1 MTRFEAIRQDARYAR
16 RTLLKKPAFTVTA
29 ILTLAL
35 AIGGNTAMFSVIRAV
50 LLKPLNY
57 RDPDQLVDV
66 SGGATPA
73 RFQEMKAAERSFTD
87 IGGYMPE
94 EDVTLSGGAEPE
106 VLKGVRVSATFLR
119 ILGIE
124 PVLGRGFRPEEDSAG
139 GAPVAMISYELWQ
152 RRFGGDPQIAGRTAT
167 LAATPYTII
176 GVLPAHFQFPFAGL
190 DIWMT
195 APLEAPTISA
205 KSRAL
210 SPILVI
216 FGRLKPAVSFQAASA
231 EMNVIYAQYVRAHP
245 TMLDA
250 KWKRPEPITPMK
262 DNLVADVRS
271 LLWMLFGAVA
281 SVLVIACANV
291 AGLLLARASSR
302 SREFAVRAALGAP
315 RARLI
320 GQLLVES
327 ILLSCAGG
335 MIGLLLAAWTMRAI
349 PAITAIELPRAGEI
363 HLDWVV
369 LAFAA
374 GLSIATGV
382 LFGLAPSIGASRP
395 NLIRVLRASGES
407 ANAGGWRGMAGWSTG
422 SWLSAGQ
429 IALSIMLLISAA
441 LLMESIG
448 HLRSVNVGFNPAN
461 LLTMQISLPPLRY
474 DTDQKTSAFFQELIG
489 RIEALPGVRGAT
501 AALTLPMMAY
511 PGTPVQD
518 AAKPRLK
525 LNERPIAKIFPVTP
539 EYFRTLE
546 IPLRRGREFNERDTK
561 AAQRVVIINESL
573 ARHFWPGYP
582 AGLDPVGQSLLV
594 GGVNLKPAEIVGIIA
609 DVRQNVEGI
618 GWPDSVYE
626 PFAQNSQPAA
636 ALAIRTK
643 GDPLSFTRA
652 VRDQVQ
658 MLDQD
663 QGITGVQT
671 MDAMVDEQIGE
682 RGLLLTLL
690 GSFAGV
696 AMLLALMG
704 IYGVISYS
712 VAQRTQEVGIRR
724 ALGAQQS
731 DILRMVMGQGLMLAV
746 AGIAIG
752 LGGAF
757 AAMRVMQSLLFRVS
771 STDPATFAGVAV
783 LFLLVALVAAYIP
796 ARRATRIDPM
806 AALRMS

>member
-1 MTRFEAIRQDARYAR
+1 MRRFETIWQDARYAL
-16 RTLLKKPAFTVTA
+16 RTLRKKPAFAVTA
-29 ILTLAL
+29 VVTLAL

-50 LLKPLNY
+50 LLKPLPY
-57 RDPDQLVDV
+57 PDPDRLVDI

-73 RFQEMKAAERSFTD
+73 RFEQMKAAERSFTE
-87 IGGYMPE
+87 IGAYMPGE
-94 EDVTLSGGAEPE
+94 NITLSGGAEPE
-106 VLKGVRVSATFLR
+106 VLRGVRVSASFLR
-119 ILGIE
+119 ILGVE
-124 PVLGRGFRPEEDSAG
+124 PVLGRGFRPEEDAAG

-152 RRFGGDPQIAGRTAT
+152 RRFGGDPQIAGRTVT
-167 LAATPYTII
+167 LAATPYTIV
-176 GVLPAHFQFPFAGL
+176 GVLPAHFQFPFADL

-216 FGRLKPAVSFQAASA
+216 FSRLKPGVSFQAANA
-231 EMNVIYAQYVRAHP
+231 EMKVIYAQYVRDHA

-262 DNLVADVRS
+262 DDLVADVRS
-271 LLWMLFGAVA
+271 LLWMLFGAVGL
-281 SVLVIACANV
+281 VLLIACANV
-291 AGLLLARASSR
+291 TGLLLARASSR

-320 GQLLVES
+320 GHLLAES
-327 ILLSCAGG
+327 VLLSCTGGIAG
-335 MIGLLLAAWTMRAI
+335 IVLAAWSVRAI
-349 PAITAIELPRAGEI
+349 PAITTIELPRAGEI
-363 HLDWVV
+363 HLDWIV

-374 GLSIATGV
+374 ALSIATGV

-395 NLIRVLRASGES
+395 NLIRVLRASGET
-407 ANAGGWRGMAGWSTG
+407 ANAGGPRGNAGWNLRAI
-422 SWLSAGQ
+422 LSAGQ
-429 IALSIMLLISAA
+429 VALSIVLLIGAT

-448 HLRSVNVGFNPAN
+448 HLRGVNLGFNPSN
-461 LLTMQISLPPLRY
+461 LLTMRVSLPPLRY
-474 DTDQKTSAFFQELIG
+474 DIDQKTSAFFQELIR
-489 RIEALPGVRGAT
+489 RIEALPGVRSAT
-501 AALTLPMMAY
+501 AAMTLPMMAY

-518 AAKPRLK
+518 AAKPPLK

-539 EYFRTLE
+539 EHFRTLE

-561 AAQRVVIINESL
+561 TAQRVVIINESL

-618 GWPDSVYE
+618 GWPDSVYQ
-626 PFAQNSQPAA
+626 PFAQNPQPSAT
-636 ALAIRTK
+636 LAIRTT

-652 VRDQVQ
+652 VREQVQ
-658 MLDQD
+658 ALDPD
-663 QGITGVQT
+663 QGVAAVQT
-671 MDAMVDEQIGE
+671 MDDLVDEEIGE
-682 RGLLLTLL
+682 RRLLLALL
-690 GSFAGV
+690 GSFAAV
-696 AMLLALMG
+696 ALLLALLG

-731 DILRMVMGQGLMLAV
+731 DILRLVMGQGLVLAV
-746 AGIAIG
+746 VGIAIG
-752 LGGAF
+752 LGGAY
-757 AAMRVMQSLLFRVS
+757 AAARVMQSLLFRVS

-783 LFLLVALVAAYIP
+783 LFLLVALAATYIP

-806 AALRMS
+806 AALRM

>member
-1 MTRFEAIRQDARYAR
+1 MRRLETLSQDIRYAL
-16 RTLLKKPAFTVTA
+16 RTMAKKPAFAATA
-29 ILTLAL
+29 VLTLAL

-50 LLKPLNY
+50 LLKPLDY
-57 RDPDQLVDV
+57 PEPSRLVDI

-73 RFQEMKAAERSFTD
+73 RFEEMKAAERSFTD
-87 IGGYMPE
+87 IGAYMPAE
-94 EDVTLSGGAEPE
+94 NITLSGGAEPE
-106 VLKGVRVSATFLR
+106 VLRGVRVSATFLR
-119 ILGIE
+119 ILGVE
-124 PVLGRGFRPEEDSAG
+124 PVLGRGFRPEEDSAA

-167 LAATPYTII
+167 VAATPYTII

-195 APLEAPTISA
+195 APLEAPTIST

-216 FGRLKPAVSFQAASA
+216 FGRLKPGVSFQAASA

-250 KWKRPEPITPMK
+250 KKWAERITPMK

-271 LLWMLFGAVA
+271 LLRMLFGAVG
-281 SVLVIACANV
+281 SVLLIACANV

-320 GQLLVES
+320 GQLLAES
-327 ILLSCAGG
+327 VLLSCAGG
-335 MIGLLLAAWTMRAI
+335 MIGLLLAAWTVRAI

-363 HLDWVV
+363 HLDWIV

-374 GLSIATGV
+374 VLSIATGV

-395 NLIRVLRASGES
+395 NLIRVLRASGE
-407 ANAGGWRGMAGWSTG
+407 ATNAGGPRGMAGWNIRSF
-422 SWLSAGQ
+422 LSAGQ
-429 IALSIMLLISAA
+429 VALSVMLVIGAA

-448 HLRSVNVGFNPAN
+448 HLRGVNIGFNPAN
-461 LLTMQISLPPLRY
+461 LLTMRVSLPPLRY
-474 DTDQKTSAFFQELIG
+474 DTDQKTSAFFQELIP

-501 AALTLPMMAY
+501 AAMTLPMMAY

-518 AAKPRLK
+518 AAKPPLK
-525 LNERPIAKIFPVTP
+525 LNERPIAKIFPSSP

-561 AAQRVVIINESL
+561 TAQRVVIINESL

-582 AGLDPVGQSLLV
+582 AGLDPVGQSLLI
-594 GGVNLKPAEIVGIIA
+594 GGVNLKPAEIVGITA
-609 DVRQNVEGI
+609 DVQQNVEGI
-618 GWPDSVYE
+618 GWPDSVYV
-626 PFAQNSQPAA
+626 PFAQNPQPSAT
-636 ALAIRTK
+636 LAIRTT

-652 VRDQVQ
+652 VREQVQ
-658 MLDQD
+658 ALDPD
-663 QGITGVQT
+663 QGVAAVQT
-671 MDAMVDEQIGE
+671 MDAMVDEEVGQ
-682 RGLLLTLL
+682 RRLLLALL

-696 AMLLALMG
+696 AVLLALMG
-704 IYGVISYS
+704 IYGLIAYS

-731 DILRMVMGQGLMLAV
+731 DILRLVMGQGFMLAMVGVV
-746 AGIAIG
+746 AG
-752 LGGAF
+752 LCGAY
-757 AAMRVMQSLLFRVS
+757 AATRVLKALLFQIS
-771 STDPATFAGVAV
+771 TTDPATFAGVAL
-783 LFLLVALVAAYIP
+783 LFLLVALAASYIP

-806 AALRMS
+806 EALRM

>member
-1 MTRFEAIRQDARYAR
+1 MRRFETMWQDTRYGL
-16 RTLLKKPAFTVTA
+16 RTLSKKPAFAVTA
-29 ILTLAL
+29 VVTLAL

-50 LLKPLNY
+50 LLKPLAY
-57 RDPDQLVDV
+57 PEPDRLVNI

-73 RFQEMKAAERSFTD
+73 RFEEMKAAARSFTD
-87 IGGYMPE
+87 IGAYMPE

-106 VLKGVRVSATFLR
+106 VLKGVRVSATFLH
-119 ILGIE
+119 ILGVD
-124 PVLGRGFRPEEDSAG
+124 PVLGRGFRQEEDAAG

-176 GVLPAHFQFPFAGL
+176 GVLPAHFQFPFSGL

-216 FGRLKPAVSFQAASA
+216 FGRLKPGVSFQAASA
-231 EMNVIYAQYVRAHP
+231 EMKVIYAQYVRAHP

-320 GQLLVES
+320 GQLLAES
-327 ILLSCAGG
+327 VLLSCAGG
-335 MIGLLLAAWTMRAI
+335 IAGLVLAAWSVRAI

-363 HLDWVV
+363 HLDWMV

-395 NLIRVLRASGES
+395 NLIRVLRASGET
-407 ANAGGWRGMAGWSTG
+407 ANAGGPGGMAGWNIRSF
-422 SWLSAGQ
+422 LSAGQ
-429 IALSIMLLISAA
+429 IALSIMLLIGAA

-448 HLRSVNVGFNPAN
+448 HLRGVNVGFNPAN
-461 LLTMQISLPPLRY
+461 LLTMQVSLPPVRY
-474 DTDQKTSAFFQELIG
+474 DTDQKTSAFFGELIG

-518 AAKPRLK
+518 AAKPPLR
-525 LNERPIAKIFPVTP
+525 LNERPIAKIFLVTP

-561 AAQRVVIINESL
+561 TAQRVVIINESL

-582 AGLDPVGQSLLV
+582 AGLDPVGQSLLI
-594 GGVNLKPAEIVGIIA
+594 GGVNLKPAEIVGVTA
-609 DVRQNVEGI
+609 DVQQNVEGI
-618 GWPDSVYE
+618 GWPDSVYQ
-626 PFAQNSQPAA
+626 PFAQNPQPFA
-636 ALAIRTK
+636 ALAIRTT

-652 VRDQVQ
+652 VREQVQ
-658 MLDQD
+658 ALDPD
-663 QGITGVQT
+663 QGVAAVET
-671 MDAMVDEQIGE
+671 MDAMVDEEVGH
-682 RGLLLTLL
+682 RRLLLALL

-696 AMLLALMG
+696 AVLLALMG
-704 IYGVISYS
+704 IYGVIAYS
-712 VAQRTQEVGIRR
+712 VAQRTQEMGIRR
-724 ALGAQQS
+724 ALGAQQG
-731 DILRMVMGQGLMLAV
+731 DILRLVMGQGFAIAV
-746 AGIAIG
+746 VGIAAG

-757 AAMRVMQSLLFRVS
+757 AVTRVLQTLLFQVS
-771 STDPATFAGVAV
+771 TTDPATFAGVAA
-783 LFLLVALVAAYIP
+783 LFLLVALAASYIP
-796 ARRATRIDPM
+796 ARRAARVEPM
-806 AALRMS
+806 AALRMP

>member
-1 MTRFEAIRQDARYAR
+1 MRRFETIWQEARYAR
-16 RTLLKKPAFTVTA
+16 RTLLKKPAFAATA
-29 ILTLAL
+29 VLTLAL
-35 AIGGNTAMFSVIRAV
+35 AIGANTAMFSVIRAV
-50 LLKPLNY
+50 LLKPLAY
-57 RDPDQLVDV
+57 PDPDRLMNI
-66 SGGATPA
+66 SGGATPS
-73 RFQEMKAAERSFTD
+73 RFEELKAAERSFTD
-87 IGGYMPE
+87 IGAYMPAE
-94 EDVTLSGGAEPE
+94 NITLSGGTEPE
-106 VLKGVRVSATFLR
+106 VLRGIRVSASYLR
-119 ILGIE
+119 ILRVE
-124 PVLGRGFRPEEDSAG
+124 PVLGRSFRPEEDAAS
-139 GAPVAMISYELWQ
+139 GAPVAMISYALWQ

-167 LAATPYTII
+167 LAAAPYTII

-216 FGRLKPAVSFQAASA
+216 FGRLKPGVSFEGASA
-231 EMNVIYAQYVRAHP
+231 EAKVIYAQYVRTHP

-250 KWKRPEPITPMK
+250 KWKRPEQITPMK
-262 DNLVADVRS
+262 DDLVHDVRS
-271 LLWMLFGAVA
+271 LLWMLFGAVG

-291 AGLLLARASSR
+291 AGLMLARASSR

-320 GQLLVES
+320 GQLLAES
-327 ILLSCAGG
+327 VLLSCAGG
-335 MIGLLLAAWTMRAI
+335 IAGLVLAAWSVRAI
-349 PAITAIELPRAGEI
+349 PAITVIELPRAGEI
-363 HLDWVV
+363 QLDWIV

-374 GLSIATGV
+374 VVSIATGL

-395 NLIRVLRASGES
+395 NLIRVLRASGET
-407 ANAGGWRGMAGWSTG
+407 ANAGSPRGVAGWNLRG
-422 SWLSAGQ
+422 ILSAGQ
-429 IALSIMLLISAA
+429 IALSIMLLIGAA

-448 HLRSVNVGFNPAN
+448 HLRGVNVGFNPAN
-461 LLTMQISLPPLRY
+461 LLTMDVSLPPLRY
-474 DTDQKTSAFFQELIG
+474 DSDQKTSAFFQELIR

-518 AAKPRLK
+518 AAKPPLK

-561 AAQRVVIINESL
+561 TAQRVVIINENL

-609 DVRQNVEGI
+609 NVQQNIEGI
-618 GWPDSVYE
+618 GWPGSVYQ
-626 PFAQNSQPAA
+626 PFAQNPQPFA
-636 ALAIRTK
+636 ALAIRTT

-652 VRDQVQ
+652 VRGQVQ
-658 MLDQD
+658 ALDPD
-663 QGITGVQT
+663 QGIAAVQT
-671 MDAMVDEQIGE
+671 MDAMVDDEVGQ
-682 RGLLLTLL
+682 RRLLLALL

-696 AMLLALMG
+696 AVLLALMG
-704 IYGVISYS
+704 IYGVIAYS

-724 ALGAQQS
+724 ALGAQQG
-731 DILRMVMGQGLMLAV
+731 DILRLVMGQGFVLAA
-746 AGIAIG
+746 AGIAAG
-752 LGGAF
+752 LCGAF
-757 AAMRVMQSLLFRVS
+757 AATRVLKTLLFEVS
-771 STDPATFAGVAV
+771 ATDPVTFAGVAV
-783 LFLLVALVAAYIP
+783 LFLLVALAATYIP
-796 ARRATRIDPM
+796 ARRAARIDPM
-806 AALRMS
+806 AALRMP

>member
-1 MTRFEAIRQDARYAR
+1 MTRFEAIWQDARYAR
-16 RTLLKKPAFTVTA
+16 RTLLKKPVFALTA
-29 ILTLAL
+29 VVTLAL

-50 LLKPLNY
+50 LLKPLEY
-57 RDPDQLVDV
+57 PDADRLVDI

-73 RFQEMKAAERSFTD
+73 RFEEMKAAEHSFTD
-87 IGGYMPE
+87 IGAYMPGE
-94 EDVTLSGGAEPE
+94 NITLSGGTEPE
-106 VLKGVRVSATFLR
+106 VLRGVRVSATFLR
-119 ILGIE
+119 ILGVA
-124 PVLGRGFRPEEDSAG
+124 PVLGRAFRLEEDAAG

-176 GVLPAHFQFPFAGL
+176 GVLPRHFQFPFAGL

-216 FGRLKPAVSFQAASA
+216 FGRLKPGVSFQAASA
-231 EMNVIYAQYVRAHP
+231 EMKVIHAQYVRAHP

-250 KWKRPEPITPMK
+250 KKRAELMTPMK
-262 DNLVADVRS
+262 DDLVADVRS

-291 AGLLLARASSR
+291 AGLLLARSSSR

-315 RARLI
+315 RARLV
-320 GQLLVES
+320 GQLLAES
-327 ILLSCAGG
+327 VLLSCAGG
-335 MIGLLLAAWTMRAI
+335 IAGLVLAAWSMRAI

-363 HLDWVV
+363 HLDWIV

-374 GLSIATGV
+374 VLSIATGV

-395 NLIRVLRASGES
+395 NLIRVLRASGETTNTGGPRG
-407 ANAGGWRGMAGWSTG
+407 NAGWNLRAI
-422 SWLSAGQ
+422 LSAGQ

-448 HLRSVNVGFNPAN
+448 HLRGVNVGFNPSN
-461 LLTMQISLPPLRY
+461 LLTMRVSLPPLRY
-474 DTDQKTSAFFQELIG
+474 DTNQKTSAFFEELIR

-501 AALTLPMMAY
+501 AAMTLPMMAY

-518 AAKPRLK
+518 AAKPPLQ
-525 LNERPIAKIFPVTP
+525 LNERPIAKIFPVSP

-546 IPLRRGREFNERDTK
+546 IPLRRGREFNERDTRT
-561 AAQRVVIINESL
+561 AQRVVIINESL

-594 GGVNLKPAEIVGIIA
+594 GGVNLKPAEIVGVIA
-609 DVRQNVEGI
+609 DVQQNIEGI
-618 GWPDSVYE
+618 GWPDSVYQ
-626 PFAQNSQPAA
+626 PFAQNPQPSAT
-636 ALAIRTK
+636 LAIRTT

-652 VRDQVQ
+652 VRGQVQ
-658 MLDQD
+658 ALDPD
-663 QGITGVQT
+663 QGVATVQT
-671 MDAMVDEQIGE
+671 MDAMVDDEVGQRRI
-682 RGLLLTLL
+682 LLALL

-696 AMLLALMG
+696 AVLLALMG
-704 IYGVISYS
+704 IYGVIAYS

-731 DILRMVMGQGLMLAV
+731 DILRLIMGQGLVLAAV
-746 AGIAIG
+746 GIAIG
-752 LGGAF
+752 LGGAY
-757 AAMRVMQSLLFRVS
+757 AATRVMQSLLFQVS

-783 LFLLVALVAAYIP
+783 LFLLVALAATYIP